1 MSAGREGLP
10 GVVVIGARGRMGR
23 FAAELLRSSAEFTLA
38 AELDVEHDLERALER
53 CPAELGLDFT
63 VAGRGFLHGQALL
76 EAGIRPVIGTSG
88 VTREETARLDRRARE
103 LDLGGLVVPNFSLG
117 LAALQRAAV
126 ELARH
131 FARVEIVELH
141 HERKQ
146 DAPSSTARAT
156 AEALAA
162 SRAEPPASIPIHSV
176 RLPGLFAHQ
185 EVLLGAPGELVTLR
199 HDMLGPE
206 AFGPGI
212 LLALRHALRARG
224 VAHGLDAALEPKSG
238 AAEPLHARSS

>member
-10 GVVVIGARGRMGR
+10 SVVVIGARGRMGR
-23 FAAELLRSSAEFTLA
+23 FAADLLRSCGEFTLA

-53 CPAELGLDFT
+53 SGAELGLDFT
-63 VAGRGFLHGQALL
+63 VAGCGFLHGLALL

-88 VTREETARLDRRARE
+88 VTREEVARLDRRARE

-117 LAALQRAAV
+117 MAALQRAAA
-126 ELARH
+126 ELACR
-131 FARVEIVELH
+131 FPRVEIVELH

-156 AEALAA
+156 AESLGAA
-162 SRAEPPASIPIHSV
+162 RGEPPASIPIHSV

-185 EVLLGAPGELVTLR
+185 EVLFGAPGELVTLR

-206 AFGPGI
+206 AFGAGI
-212 LLALRHALRARG
+212 LLALRHAAQARG
-224 VAHGLDAALEPKSG
+224 VAHGLDAALERTDG
-238 AAEPLHARSS
+238 AALPVHA